1 MNERLRESLLRSEVK
16 KLSEEQRSLYQ
27 FVVEIE
33 NCLAQSAETVV
44 HFLRLLV
51 KYSPYELASR
61 HFDLLIKKVVRLMN
75 DIEVELN
82 KKVEIR
88 CARSKWIDL
97 QIACGNRMPEKEKK
111 GFFSLLT

>member
-1 MNERLRESLLRSEVK
+1 MNERLMESLLRSEVK

-27 FVVEIE
+27 FVVKMEDS
-33 NCLAQSAETVV
+33 LAQRADTAD
-44 HFLRLLV
+44 HFLSLLV

-61 HFDLLIKKVVRLMN
+61 HFGLSIKKVVRLMN

-88 CARSKWIDL
+88 CARSKWIDYTDRL
-97 QIACGNRMPEKEKK
+97 QQPNAGEGEKQV
-111 GFFSLLT
+111 FLFIN